1 VLRLLYIVTVLV
13 CVPCV
18 SYLLLSP
25 MEKEEFFLTRWLAQ
39 RLFPKLERDQRQLRL
54 QYIAGFLMSVLIT
67 ASAIAFIISRFG
79 LKIGS

>member
-1 VLRLLYIVTVLV
+1 MLRLLYIVTVLV

-18 SYLLLSP
+18 SYLLLTP

-39 RLFPKLERDQRQLRL
+39 RLFPTLERDQRQLRL
-54 QYIAGFLMSVLIT
+54 QYIAGFLMGVLIT

-79 LKIGS
+79 LKLGS